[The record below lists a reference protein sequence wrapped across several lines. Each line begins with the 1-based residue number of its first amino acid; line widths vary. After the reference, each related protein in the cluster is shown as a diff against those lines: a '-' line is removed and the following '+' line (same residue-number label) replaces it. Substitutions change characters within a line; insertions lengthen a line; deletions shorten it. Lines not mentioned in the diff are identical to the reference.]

1 MTEPFDIEGLLRK
14 SGAFLEGHF
23 LLSSGMHSPHYY
35 EKFRLLEN
43 PQYNVLVAE
52 EIAKKFSEKS
62 VDVVASAAVGGI
74 LLAYEVAR
82 AFNVR
87 CVFAERVGGDLIL
100 RRGFQVAPDENV
112 LLVEDIVTTGGSV
125 IELYDVIEETGANI
139 CGIGIIVDRSNGKF
153 NPNAE
158 WSALYTAEVENY
170 DPDECPLCA
179 KGVPMTTRGRTGKHK
194 RNAE

>member
-1 MTEPFDIEGLLRK
+1 MTEPFDIEDLLRK

-43 PQYNVLVAE
+43 PQFNTLVSE
-52 EIAKKFSEKS
+52 ELAKKFSNKTI
-62 VDVVASAAVGGI
+62 DVVASAAVGGI

-87 CVFAERVGGDLIL
+87 CVFAERVDGNLTL
-100 RRGFQVAPDENV
+100 RRGFQVEPDENV

-125 IELYDVIEETGANI
+125 LELYDVIEETDANI
-139 CGIGIIVDRSNGKF
+139 VGIGIIVDRSNGRF
-153 NPNAE
+153 NPNAD
-158 WSALYTAEVENY
+158 WSALYTADVENY

-179 KGVPMTTRGRTGKHK
+179 EGVPMTTRGRTGKAK
-194 RNAE
+194 RNTE